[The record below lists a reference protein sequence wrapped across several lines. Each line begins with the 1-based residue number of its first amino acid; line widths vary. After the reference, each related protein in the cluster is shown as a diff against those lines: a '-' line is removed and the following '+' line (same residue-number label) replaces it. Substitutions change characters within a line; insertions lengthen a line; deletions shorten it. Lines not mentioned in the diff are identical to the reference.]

1 MSSLIDGFQINTSL
15 NNNILEFNLSSID
28 NTIFTLELYSYLGV
42 KKLKFDKINL
52 KKVFI
57 QYLRNEF
64 NNKSYNLN
72 DFFKIIT
79 QFNK

>member
-42 KKLKFDKINL
+42 KKLKFNKINL